1 MDFDEIMNSII
12 RPFVVGKPYEGTGDF
27 YMSSSS
33 NTNNNEFKI
42 GDRVFFLGK
51 HSIGIFGNIEKVDR
65 DGTRLLV
72 RADDMT
78 LYEVSGSQVTNLSEK
93 NDE

>member
-1 MDFDEIMNSII
+1 MDVDEIINSVIK
-12 RPFVVGKPYEGTGDF
+12 PFVVEKPYEGTGDF
-27 YMSSSS
+27 YMSSGS

-42 GDRVFFLGK
+42 GDRIFFLGK
-51 HSIGIFGNIEKVDR
+51 HSIGIFGNIEKIDR

-78 LYEVSGSQVTNLSEK
+78 LYEVLESQVTNLSEK